1 MVKNNIPYIIAGIF
15 AIGFV
20 FIVLN
25 VAGVFN
31 EEESKTS
38 CQFKITTNSDS
49 VCPDCVIWE
58 ELVDRNYEDYEI
70 YKRVL
75 QEGNIVKIETICEVL
90 E

>member
-20 FIVLN
+20 FIVLTF
-25 VAGVFN
+25 AGVFK
-31 EEESKTS
+31 EEQKTS

-49 VCPDCVIWE
+49 ICPDCVIWE
-58 ELVDRNYEDYEI
+58 DWLEDYEDYEI

-75 QEGNIVKIETICEVL
+75 QEGNIVKIETICEVVK
-90 E
+90 